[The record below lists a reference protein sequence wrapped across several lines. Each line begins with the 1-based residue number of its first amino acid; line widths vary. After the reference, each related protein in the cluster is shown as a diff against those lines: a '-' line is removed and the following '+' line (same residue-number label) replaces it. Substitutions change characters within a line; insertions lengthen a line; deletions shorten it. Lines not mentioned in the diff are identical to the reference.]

1 MAEHDIGITRRDV
14 LIGGAS
20 GLMLAAANAG
30 PALAQAATV
39 TGIVF
44 EDRDG
49 SGVAGP
55 ANPGLTGALVSNGR
69 DVAVTGADGRYT
81 LPLPDEATIS
91 WSSRRASCR
100 RSIPRP
106 ICRAFIATISRRARR
121 PPSISSS
128 RDRPDRAAA
137 RLGGLPSETPGR
149 AEGVRRRAH
158 HRSAAG
164 DGGRGR
170 IHPRGPDRRARR
182 RKAKFGLTAGDVMFD
197 ELSLYPRYNAIIG
210 TIGLPWWN
218 IGGNHDLNFDAPN
231 RKYSRETFKRVFG
244 PNCYAFFYGPTLFLM
259 LDNVDYLGPDPTK
272 PRGSGKYEGRFD
284 EAQLDFVRNV
294 LAHTPDDTLI
304 VAVMHIPIRTIL
316 GTEAYQNTANKDA
329 FFKLIEGRKHTVS
342 FSGHTHTTE
351 HHYFG
356 KDDGWT
362 GETPHHHHVLTA
374 LSGSWW
380 SGPFDHRG
388 VASADSRDGTP
399 NGFHILSV
407 DGTDY
412 TTRFVPAKEPNG
424 RQMRLSLD
432 SRFHGI
438 SKEADH
444 EFRQVQLLGSPV
456 PRAALG
462 SSTLIAN
469 VFDAGEKTKVT
480 FRIGDR
486 RRSRWSAT
494 PARSVRR
501 GSVRPQRGDQEGL
514 GQGRDLVARLD
525 RAPADRPCAGRLPDR
540 GRGGQRIRQGR
551 DWSPGARGH
560 GLIHRAGTAMEHPK
574 QGDWARLRGS
584 SRPRCFTV

>member
-1 MAEHDIGITRRDV
+1 MAEQDIGITRRDV

-20 GLMLAAANAG
+20 GLVLAAANAG
-30 PALAQAATV
+30 PAVAQAATV
-39 TGIVF
+39 SGIVF

-49 SGVAGP
+49 SGAAGP
-55 ANPGLTGALVSNGR
+55 ANPGLSGVLVSNGR

-81 LPLPDEATIS
+81 LPLPDEATIFVVKPAGFMPPLDPATNLPRFY
-91 WSSRRASCR
+91 RRHQPQGSPASLNLRFEGIAPTGPLPASVDFPLR
-100 RSIPRP
+100 RQDEPK
-106 ICRAFIATISRRARR
+106 AFEVVLITD
-121 PPSISSS
+121 PQP
-128 RDRPDRAAA
+128 
-137 RLGGLPSETPGR
+137 ETE
-149 AEGVRRRAH
+149 AEVEFIREDLIEAL
-158 HRSAAG
+158 S
-164 DGGRGR
+164 DT
-170 IHPRGPDRRARR
+170 
-182 RKAKFGLTAGDVMFD
+182 KAKFGLTAGDVMFD

-218 IGGNHDLNFDAPN
+218 IGGNHDLNFEAPD

-244 PNCYAFFYGPTLFLM
+244 PNYHAFFYGPTLFLM

-272 PRGSGKYEGRFD
+272 PRASGKYEGRFD

-304 VAVMHIPIRTIL
+304 IAVMHIPIRTFL

-329 FFKLIEGRKHTVS
+329 FFKLLEGRKHTVS
-342 FSGHTHTTE
+342 FSGHTHTNE

-362 GETPHHHHVLTA
+362 GDTPHHHHILTA

-399 NGFHILSV
+399 NGFHILSI

-412 TTRFVPAKEPNG
+412 STRFAPAKEPNG

-444 EFRQVQLLGSPV
+444 EFRQVQLLGSPL

-469 VFDAGEKTKVT
+469 VFDAGEKTKVSMAV
-480 FRIGDR
+480 GDR
-486 RRSRWSAT
+486 PPVAMVRTARPDPFVEEVFARNEAT
-494 PARSVRR
+494 KKAWVKAETSSHVWT
-501 GSVRPQRGDQEGL
+501 
-514 GQGRDLVARLD
+514 ARLPPD
-525 RAPADRPCAGRLPDR
+525 LAPGAYRVEVEAVNEYGKVVTGRL
-540 GRGGQRIRQGR
+540 
-551 DWSPGARGH
+551 A
-560 GLIHRAGTAMEHPK
+560 LEVT
-574 QGDWARLRGS
+574 
-584 SRPRCFTV
+584 